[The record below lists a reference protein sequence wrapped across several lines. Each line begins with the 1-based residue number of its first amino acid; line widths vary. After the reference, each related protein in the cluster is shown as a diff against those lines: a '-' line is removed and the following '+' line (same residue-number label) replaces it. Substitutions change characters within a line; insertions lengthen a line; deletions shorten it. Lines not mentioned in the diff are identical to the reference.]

1 MLFMFFLSLFGSLV
15 LCCVLFPSLWTSIT
29 AGDEML
35 DAHEAGIALV
45 AYRTSHYS
53 PPCCPRAH
61 SLSVGAPFR
70 EAGPPACM
78 AKLIMLRHKV
88 GSTLWVVSTGIEP
101 HASSTQINQDKT
113 RKRASVSRARQATF
127 TYSIPSVRSSRD
139 LPFMR
144 FGRMRGKQNH

>member
-45 AYRTSHYS
+45 AYRTSPS
-53 PPCCPRAH
+53 LIRRSRAH
-61 SLSVGAPFR
+61 LLSTGAPFR

-88 GSTLWVVSTGIEP
+88 
-101 HASSTQINQDKT
+101 
-113 RKRASVSRARQATF
+113 SVPLCRVDWR
-127 TYSIPSVRSSRD
+127 
-139 LPFMR
+139 
-144 FGRMRGKQNH
+144 

>member
-1 MLFMFFLSLFGSLV
+1 MFFLSLFGSLT
-15 LCCVLFPSLWTSIT
+15 LCWILFPSLWTSIT

-45 AYRTSHYS
+45 AYR
-53 PPCCPRAH
+53 
-61 SLSVGAPFR
+61 APFR

-78 AKLIMLRHKV
+78 AKLIMLRHK
-88 GSTLWVVSTGIEP
+88 
-101 HASSTQINQDKT
+101 INQDKT
-113 RKRASVSRARQATF
+113 RKRATVSRTRQAAF

-139 LPFMR
+139 LSFMR

>member
-1 MLFMFFLSLFGSLV
+1 MFFLSLFGSLI

-45 AYRTSHYS
+45 AYR
-53 PPCCPRAH
+53 
-61 SLSVGAPFR
+61 APFR

-78 AKLIMLRHKV
+78 AKLIMLRHK
-88 GSTLWVVSTGIEP
+88 
-101 HASSTQINQDKT
+101 INQDKT
-113 RKRASVSRARQATF
+113 RKRASVSRARQAAF
-127 TYSIPSVRSSRD
+127 TYSISSIRSSRD

>member
-1 MLFMFFLSLFGSLV
+1 MLFMFFLSLFGSLI

-45 AYRTSHYS
+45 AYRTSLCS
-53 PPCCPRAH
+53 VLCCSCAH
-61 SLSVGAPFR
+61 LLSIGAPFR

-88 GSTLWVVSTGIEP
+88 
-101 HASSTQINQDKT
+101 SSAQ
-113 RKRASVSRARQATF
+113 
-127 TYSIPSVRSSRD
+127 
-139 LPFMR
+139 
-144 FGRMRGKQNH
+144 